1 MATVDTLVNKLR
13 DLGGSAN
20 NPDLKKALGL
30 KQAEWDQ
37 LKKGALSSGRVVP
50 GRGFGGRLSLPEHAK
65 ATSPA
70 KNSQQ
75 PPAAS
80 YGALRGKKLMLVDG
94 DGKPLGKL
102 STITEFA
109 VTEGMIVAVVE

>member
-1 MATVDTLVNKLR
+1 MATVDTLVSKLR

-37 LKKGALSSGRVVP
+37 LKKGALSSGRVVA
-50 GRGFGGRLSLPEHAK
+50 GRGFGGRLSLPEHVP
-65 ATSPA
+65 ATSA

-75 PPAAS
+75 PPTAS
-80 YGALRGKKLMLVDG
+80 YGALRGKKLMLVDKE
-94 DGKPLGKL
+94 GKAIGKL
-102 STITEFA
+102 AVISEFA